1 MGSLEVNQKLGSEL
15 AVPKKN
21 LECVVITFIKEFR
34 GLLVK
39 WLSGR
44 KPAQLVMMLNK
55 GHLMEAVVCLNPR
68 GPERQGGEADLY
80 C

>member
-44 KPAQLVMMLNK
+44 KPAQLVMMLNE

-68 GPERQGGEADLY
+68 GPERQGREADL
-80 C
+80 CC

>member
-44 KPAQLVMMLNK
+44 KPTQLVMMLNK
-55 GHLMEAVVCLNPR
+55 GT
-68 GPERQGGEADLY
+68 
-80 C
+80 